1 MEYYLGLFYNIRL
14 GERLRV
20 GRLLRHHAPP
30 PTLRFVYAF
39 LLRRFHTANTS
50 HVVSLEQARIYAYLH
65 INLPPLKATAMPSVQ
80 AAPLSCLIPLRLSST
95 AIFSSPSWPMQ
106 EMVLSMPSQQG
117 ASPPLK

>member
-30 PTLRFVYAF
+30 PTLRFIYAF
-39 LLRRFHTANTS
+39 LLGRFHVARMLYFLS
-50 HVVSLEQARIYAYLH
+50 HARGIYAYLH